1 VGRKV
6 IDLTGQR
13 FGKLVVLEGGK
24 ERNKHGQIQWKC
36 RCDCGEVKEVTGAK
50 LRSGH
55 IKSCG
60 CLRVLDIKGEKFGSL
75 TPIKPTDRRV
85 SKGTV
90 IWECLCD
97 CGETSFV
104 ASSNLRSGNTL
115 SCGCSRY
122 RDVTGMKFGR
132 LTALTRIKKEGTTHV
147 YWRCKCNCGII
158 TEVSLRELRS
168 GGTRSCGC
176 LQAEKARETLE
187 KVRPLL
193 TGEKHWNYNPEISDE
208 QRMDNRYQL
217 HGISMAN
224 WRKEI
229 FNSDDYV
236 CQGCGKRGYSLNAH
250 HLNAWNAFPEQRFDT
265 ANGITLCEDCHK
277 EYHHFN
283 GYGDNTLEQ
292 FRDHIA
298 CTVGEEHVL
307 EIEEALLSRESEIIG
322 QEEVAQKE
330 TRELQTT

>member
-1 VGRKV
+1 MGRKV

-50 LRSGH
+50 LRLGR

-60 CLRVLDIKGEKFGSL
+60 CLKVLDIKREKFGSL
-75 TPIKPTDRRV
+75 TAIKPTDRREF
-85 SKGTV
+85 GGAV

-132 LTALTRIKKEGTTHV
+132 LTALTRIKKEGTTRA

-158 TEVSLRELRS
+158 TEVSLRELQS

-176 LQAEKARETLE
+176 LLSDILKEMI
-187 KVRPLL
+187 
-193 TGEKHWNYNPEISDE
+193 GENHSRYNPEISDE
-208 QRMDNRYQL
+208 QRMSNRYQL
-217 HGISMAN
+217 HGFSMAN

-236 CQGCGKRGYSLNAH
+236 CQGCGKRGHTLNAH

-265 ANGITLCEDCHK
+265 ANGITLCSDCHK
-277 EYHHFN
+277 EFHHFN
-283 GYGDNTLEQ
+283 GYGNNTIEQ

-298 CTVGEEHVL
+298 CMVGEEHIS
-307 EIEEALLSRESEIIG
+307 EIEEVLLSRESEIIG
-322 QEEVAQKE
+322 QEQP